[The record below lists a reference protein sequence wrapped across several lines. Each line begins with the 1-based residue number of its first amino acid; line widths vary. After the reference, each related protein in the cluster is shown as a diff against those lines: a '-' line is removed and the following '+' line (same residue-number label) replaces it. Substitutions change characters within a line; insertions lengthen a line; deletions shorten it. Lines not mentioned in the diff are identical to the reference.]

1 MKLRNKALLM
11 IFISTVFTGTI
22 IAQNQDETEVREAIL
37 NGYVNGAFNALD
49 PDEMGNTFHNEFSI
63 FSTDGENLNRYP
75 IATWRENVAAR
86 KNDPNFDP
94 AANVWEHSFETVD
107 ITGNSAMVKLYLYRE
122 GNHVYTDYLSLLKF
136 NDGWKIVAKVYFEHE
151 PG

>member
-1 MKLRNKALLM
+1 MKSPLIILVTGLFLL
-11 IFISTVFTGTI
+11 SSSLVT
-22 IAQNQDETEVREAIL
+22 AQSSDEDEIREVIL
-37 NGYVNGAFNALD
+37 TGYVNGAFNALD
-49 PDEMGNTFHNEFSI
+49 PQAMGDTFHNEFAI

-75 IATWRENVAAR
+75 IAVWRDNVAAR

-94 AANVWEHSFETVD
+94 NTNIWDHEFVSVD
-107 ITGNSAMVKLYLYRE
+107 ATGNSAMVKIHLFHE
-122 GNHVYTDYLSLLKF
+122 DNHIYTDYLSLLKF